1 LLQQPNTEAELTSGG
16 SSQPSGRKES
26 WAVSPENRV
35 FAKARLF
42 AGLSSPEVNE
52 ILRLAVRHKYRTNSV
67 LAEQGNR
74 ADRLFLLVSGS
85 ARYFFITPEG
95 QKVYLFWL
103 MPGDAF
109 GGASLLTE
117 PAEFLVSTEATLESV
132 ALVWQRDVIRTI
144 ATKHPRVFEN
154 SLSIACDYLVWY
166 LATHLSLVCHTARER
181 LAHVLV
187 SLAHGI
193 GRRTPSGISLEI
205 TNEQLANT
213 ANITSFTVS
222 RLLSGWQRVG
232 LISKDRG
239 KLLLYY
245 PEKLLHHPLISVPHR
260 STGTG

>member
-1 LLQQPNTEAELTSGG
+1 LPQS
-16 SSQPSGRKES
+16 SGREGL
-26 WAVSPENRV
+26 WTISPENPV
-35 FAKARLF
+35 VGKARLF
-42 AGLSSPEVNE
+42 SGLSSSEVNE
-52 ILRLAVRHKYRTNSV
+52 ILGLAACRKYRANSV

-85 ARYFFITPEG
+85 ARYFFITPDG

-103 MPGDAF
+103 MPGDIV

-117 PAEFLVSTEATLESV
+117 PAAFIVNAEATMESV
-132 ALVWQRDVIRTI
+132 ALVWQRDAIRTI
-144 ATKHPRVFEN
+144 ATKYPRILEN
-154 SLSIACDYLVWY
+154 ALSIACDYLVWY

-193 GRRTPSGISLEI
+193 GRRTPGGISLEI

-213 ANITSFTVS
+213 ANITPFTVS
-222 RLLSGWQRVG
+222 RLLSEWQRIG

-239 KLLLYY
+239 KLLLYH
-245 PEKLLHHPLISVPHR
+245 PEQLLHHPSRSVPHR